1 LRKQAIPVSPSELRA
16 PSRSSVQLPSLERAP
31 GVRPPQEPGK
41 LELAAKAPPEKK
53 LRSWAR

>member
-1 LRKQAIPVSPSELRA
+1 MPVSPSELRA

-53 LRSWAR
+53 LRSWTR